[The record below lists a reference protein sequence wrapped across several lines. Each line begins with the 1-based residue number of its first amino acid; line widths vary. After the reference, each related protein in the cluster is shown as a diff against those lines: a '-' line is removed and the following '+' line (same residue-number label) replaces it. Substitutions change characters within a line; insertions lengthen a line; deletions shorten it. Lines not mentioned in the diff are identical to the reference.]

1 MQRYDG
7 GFGLWDATDDA
18 EPWLSAYA
26 MDFLTRAKAK
36 GFDVAGPGYDNGL
49 HWLADLAQNNP
60 DNKSGTMSARAYA
73 LYVLAEAGAEN
84 LSALRYIADNQMD
97 RLPNA
102 MGMAQIGAALALHGD
117 KARAEAAFRQAV
129 AQFDRETGQSY
140 WFDDYGGA
148 LRDGAAILALA
159 VETKAPG
166 VNLMKLLDRVV
177 SLQAGSSWFSTQ
189 EQGWLVMAANAMTEQ
204 AAPMT
209 LALDGKDQPA
219 SAKPFYLKPDAA
231 SLAKGIVAK
240 NAGSGPIWAGLSMIG
255 VPAQDLPASSEGYE
269 LERSFFLPD
278 GTATD
283 LTHVK
288 QSDVLVVVLKGKRK
302 DDDPHQTLVVDLLP
316 AGFEIENARLAGSR
330 KTDSFSWLGDLT
342 EPSYQEYRDDRYVAS
357 LDLED
362 KGDFQLAYLVRAV
375 TPGSYHV
382 PGASVEDMYRA
393 SLRARTATG
402 QVAIAPYAGQSQ

>member
-1 MQRYDG
+1 
-7 GFGLWDATDDA
+7 
-18 EPWLSAYA
+18 
-26 MDFLTRAKAK
+26 
-36 GFDVAGPGYDNGL
+36 
-49 HWLADLAQNNP
+49 
-60 DNKSGTMSARAYA
+60 
-73 LYVLAEAGAEN
+73 
-84 LSALRYIADNQMD
+84 
-97 RLPNA
+97 
-102 MGMAQIGAALALHGD
+102 
-117 KARAEAAFRQAV
+117 
-129 AQFDRETGQSY
+129 
-140 WFDDYGGA
+140 
-148 LRDGAAILALA
+148 
-159 VETKAPG
+159 
-166 VNLMKLLDRVV
+166 
-177 SLQAGSSWFSTQ
+177 
-189 EQGWLVMAANAMTEQ
+189 
-204 AAPMT
+204 MT

-219 SAKPFYLKPDAA
+219 SAKPIYLKPDPAD
-231 SLAKGIVAK
+231 LAKGIVAK

-269 LERSFFLPD
+269 IERSFFLPD
-278 GTATD
+278 GTAAD

-302 DDDPHQTLVVDLLP
+302 DDDPLQTLVVDLLP

-342 EPSYQEYRDDRYVAS
+342 EPDYQEYRDDRYVAS

-362 KGDFQLAYLVRAV
+362 KSDFQLAYLVRAV